1 MLTELYIS
9 RIGFLASMIMLAV
22 LSPSNRVDAQTC
34 DDPVHLRF
42 SMIPTQDIDR
52 DQAYYDPIL
61 FLLSKNTGKKVEM
74 IRPVRNYSSIING
87 LRENWIDIAFLG
99 PVSYLLA
106 RDQGAIIEPF
116 AALSRRAVGIQ
127 AAGSGYH
134 SVLITRKGSA
144 FTSIESLKGSTLAL
158 VDKASTS
165 GFAIPQT
172 VFPKE
177 TGISPLK
184 DYFSRIILTGKHDLS
199 ILAVIESKADA
210 AFVAS
215 FIFMQS
221 VSAGK
226 VKLEDVN
233 ILWSSPRLPD
243 LPFVYRGTL
252 CENIRQAVAETF
264 MSANQTEGGRKF
276 LENVGA
282 DGMVKASDTDY
293 NILRTIG
300 K

>member
-1 MLTELYIS
+1 MTSSFKIALIS
-9 RIGFLASMIMLAV
+9 CMVLLASLV
-22 LSPSNRVDAQTC
+22 PSRHAQAQNCENPET
-34 DDPVHLRF
+34 LRF
-42 SMIPTQDIDR
+42 SLVPTQNMVR
-52 DQAYYDPIL
+52 EVMYYEPIL
-61 FLLSKNTGKKVEM
+61 NLLTEKTGKKIDLIVP
-74 IRPVRNYSSIING
+74 RSYSSIIDG
-87 LRENWIDIAFLG
+87 LIGKWIDIAVLG
-99 PVSYLLA
+99 PESYVIA
-106 RDQGAIIEPF
+106 RGRDASIEPF
-116 AALSRRAVGIQ
+116 GTFSRRADGIQ
-127 AAGSGYH
+127 PAGSGYH